1 MKCSMYIFLYK
12 GNYME
17 IDKRLK
23 RVPEEMRKSQQYD
36 YQILNEDLDN
46 TTTEIFEIIKNHN
59 HQY

>member
-1 MKCSMYIFLYK
+1 LVQRLRGRKTETQA
-12 GNYME
+12 E

-23 RVPEEMRKSQQYD
+23 RVPEEMLKSQRYD

-59 HQY
+59 HQN